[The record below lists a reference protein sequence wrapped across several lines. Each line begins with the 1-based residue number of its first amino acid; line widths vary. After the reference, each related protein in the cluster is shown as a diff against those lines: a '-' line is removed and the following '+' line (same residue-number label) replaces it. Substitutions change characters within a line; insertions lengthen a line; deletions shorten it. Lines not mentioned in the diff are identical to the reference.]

1 MEIQF
6 VSQLDRDLRACK
18 LRTWPLPLLL
28 VELHVLARPKANPV
42 RLPNISS
49 ESFSRIHQLCCVKVE
64 TLLYKDGSWFEK
76 LCLKLSD
83 IFPPLSLFFASA
95 SFWQISHVVLCIFL
109 TPISCWRMYLAC
121 CVGRFFLVF
130 FASSSCI
137 GEATF
142 VFHGMLALR
151 QRLDCG
157 QPRGLQMA
165 VFFLFTTMTRMYAPA
180 CFVAHGTELHLLLVA
195 LRDQLQLKQ
204 HDIKLPRF
212 MVDLGNEI

>member
-28 VELHVLARPKANPV
+28 VELHVLARPKTNPV

-83 IFPPLSLFFASA
+83 IFPPFRPLFCFGFFLANLTRCSPHLFNSYSLLAYVLGLLCREVFSCFFCK
-95 SFWQISHVVLCIFL
+95 FFLHWRGNLCISWHAG
-109 TPISCWRMYLAC
+109 TPAALGLWPAA
-121 CVGRFFLVF
+121 RFAGGCIF
-130 FASSSCI
+130 FIHNDDTYVCSRLLCSSW
-137 GEATF
+137 
-142 VFHGMLALR
+142 
-151 QRLDCG
+151 
-157 QPRGLQMA
+157 
-165 VFFLFTTMTRMYAPA
+165 
-180 CFVAHGTELHLLLVA
+180 
-195 LRDQLQLKQ
+195 
-204 HDIKLPRF
+204 
-212 MVDLGNEI
+212 N